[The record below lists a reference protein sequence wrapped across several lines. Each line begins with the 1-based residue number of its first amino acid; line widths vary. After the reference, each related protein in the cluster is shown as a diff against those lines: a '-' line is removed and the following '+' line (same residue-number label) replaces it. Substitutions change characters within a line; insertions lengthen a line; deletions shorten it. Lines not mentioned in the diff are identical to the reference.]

1 MNCKSYKVLV
11 TGGASFI
18 GSELVDALV
27 ERGARVRVAD
37 KRLAKRLLGWEPTAG
52 FTEGSQRTIDWYFST
67 KNRDKVRSVICRM
80 LTER

>member
-37 KRLAKRLLGWEPTAG
+37 KRLAKRLLGWEPTVG
-52 FTEGSQRTIDWYFST
+52 FTEGLHHTIDWYFST
-67 KNRDKVRSVICRM
+67 KNRDQVRSVLRRM
-80 LTER
+80 HKER